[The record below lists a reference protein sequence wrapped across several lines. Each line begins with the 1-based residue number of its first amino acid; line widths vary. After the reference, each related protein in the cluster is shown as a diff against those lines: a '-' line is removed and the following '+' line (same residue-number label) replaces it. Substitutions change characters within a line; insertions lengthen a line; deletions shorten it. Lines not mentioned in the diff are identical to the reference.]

1 MKFKVGDKVKVIAKK
16 HGHGFNIGEIV
27 KIEEISDR
35 DYKCSSLEKNELW
48 WMGEDE
54 FTKVKFIKSD
64 LKDGDIVTYRNG
76 LKKIVSGD
84 KLCGNDLFAPL
95 RYYTEDLKDV
105 DGEEEYDIVKVERS
119 TQYEEVF
126 EREEILDEV
135 EKKYLANVI
144 KPFRHK
150 IKSIMK
156 RSEYGSLC
164 YIKICIKNGDD
175 NLSEIIGGFVFKD
188 LPITK
193 KQIKVIAQPRGK
205 ERTEQNVDT
214 YNFKIEEV
222 QVIGNIYDN
231 PELLGGE

>member
-1 MKFKVGDKVKVIAKK
+1 M
-16 HGHGFNIGEIV
+16 E
-27 KIEEISDR
+27 
-35 DYKCSSLEKNELW
+35 LELLERQ
-48 WMGEDE
+48 
-54 FTKVKFIKSD
+54 FTKSD

-164 YIKICIKNGDD
+164 YIKICIKNGDAAY
-175 NLSEIIGGFVFKD
+175 FPCFKENSMYKGMEPNREYT
-188 LPITK
+188 L
-193 KQIKVIAQPRGK
+193 K
-205 ERTEQNVDT
+205 E
-214 YNFKIEEV
+214 
-222 QVIGNIYDN
+222 
-231 PELLGGE
+231 LGL

>member
-84 KLCGNDLFAPL
+84 KLYGNDLFTSL
-95 RYYTEDLKDV
+95 RYYPEDLKDV
-105 DGEEEYDIVKVERS
+105 DGEEKNDIVKVERPVK
-119 TQYEEVF
+119 YETVF
-126 EREEILDEV
+126 EREEVLDET
-135 EKKYLANVI
+135 EKKYLAEVI
-144 KPFRHK
+144 RPFR
-150 IKSIMK
+150 K
-156 RSEYGSLC
+156 RIQFIQKKKEITEINP
-164 YIKICIKNGDD
+164 YIRIVCED
-175 NLSEIIGGFVFKD
+175 NDKLVF
-188 LPITK
+188 PYITDNSMYKGMEVNK
-193 KQIKVIAQPRGK
+193 KYTLK
-205 ERTEQNVDT
+205 E
-214 YNFKIEEV
+214 
-222 QVIGNIYDN
+222 
-231 PELLGGE
+231 LGL

>member
-48 WMGEDE
+48 WMAEDE

-84 KLCGNDLFAPL
+84 KLYGNDLFTSL
-95 RYYTEDLKDV
+95 RYYPEDLKDV
-105 DGEEEYDIVKVERS
+105 DGEEEHDIVKVERPVK
-119 TQYEEVF
+119 YETLF
-126 EREEILDEV
+126 ERKEEILDEV

-164 YIKICIKNGDD
+164 YIKICIKNGDAAY
-175 NLSEIIGGFVFKD
+175 FPCFKENSMYKGMEPNREYT
-188 LPITK
+188 L
-193 KQIKVIAQPRGK
+193 K
-205 ERTEQNVDT
+205 E
-214 YNFKIEEV
+214 
-222 QVIGNIYDN
+222 
-231 PELLGGE
+231 LGL